1 MNKIVCCSKL
11 KPMKPRT
18 IFSCDSI
25 SIDAHACNVVL
36 YVPFCQISVSNESTI
51 VKMFKTEQN
60 GQKDKRKGKQ
70 WYETE

>member
-18 IFSCDSI
+18 IFS
-25 SIDAHACNVVL
+25 IDAHACNVVL
-36 YVPFCQISVSNESTI
+36 YVPFCQISVNNESTI
-51 VKMFKTEQN
+51 VKMFETEQN